1 MGCES
6 GSERLMSII
15 PSFVNKI
22 NTILFL
28 ELLICVLNIKFLTII
43 AFLVSRLPKSR
54 KVVKM

>member
-1 MGCES
+1 
-6 GSERLMSII
+6 MSII